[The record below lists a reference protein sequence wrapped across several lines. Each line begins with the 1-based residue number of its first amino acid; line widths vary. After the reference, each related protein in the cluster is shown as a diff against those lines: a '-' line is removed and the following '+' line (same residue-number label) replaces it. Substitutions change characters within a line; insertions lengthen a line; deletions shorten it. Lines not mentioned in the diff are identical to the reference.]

1 MALDLF
7 YSSRLSKLQNI
18 HTQHSLGYLPLDVA
32 SRKQDVIYNEILF
45 YLPLLSTF
53 FFDNIKTFK
62 AFKTN
67 NHFDLVA
74 FLKELHFDLVVYKE
88 LFDRKS
94 FLKLL
99 YFCSKSFKNFY
110 EFKNVLAHYHLYF
123 EDVDNEIS
131 YNFSEV
137 FEPVQEFYLKRK
149 LSDMD
154 DFLFVFDFFF
164 KLDKILGFSFFP
176 LIHRSFETKF
186 MTTFMMRD
194 LCFKYY
200 KGKIKDENLIGISD
214 KDNRYFESDDSKLY
228 TREGL
233 YLLDI
238 FAILLFYFIF
248 IVFEEF

>member
-1 MALDLF
+1 MDLDSF
-7 YSSRLSKLQNI
+7 YYSRLSKLQNI
-18 HTQHSLGYLPLDVA
+18 HTKHSLGYLPFDA
-32 SRKQDVIYNEILF
+32 ESRHQDVIYNEILF

-62 AFKTN
+62 TFKTN
-67 NHFDLVA
+67 NNFDLVT

-99 YFCSKSFKNFY
+99 YFCSKSFKKFH
-110 EFKNVLAHYHLYF
+110 EFQNVLAHYKLDF
-123 EDVDNEIS
+123 EDVDNEMS

-137 FEPVQEFYLKRK
+137 FDPVQEFYLKRK

-154 DFLFVFDFFF
+154 DFCFVFDFFF

-194 LCFKYY
+194 FCFKYY
-200 KGKIKDENLIGISD
+200 KGKIKDESLIGISD
-214 KDNRYFESDDSKLY
+214 KDNQYFESDDSKFY